1 MTIRRTHRIMYVEIA
16 WSGDPKRSSDGR
28 VTSELRVCSS
38 DEGSGTI
45 ELSASSIIN
54 EEHTHWY

>member
-1 MTIRRTHRIMYVEIA
+1 MYVEIA